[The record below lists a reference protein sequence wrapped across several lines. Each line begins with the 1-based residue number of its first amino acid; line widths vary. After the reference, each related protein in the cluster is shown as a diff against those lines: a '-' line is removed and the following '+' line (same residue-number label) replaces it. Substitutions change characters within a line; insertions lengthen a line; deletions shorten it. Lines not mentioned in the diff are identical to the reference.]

1 MTRHCLLPGA
11 LAAACLPCAH
21 AQSAAPAE
29 PAQRI
34 EIVGIA
40 PLGGLQPRDRIPGNV
55 QSVNGERLRE
65 LGPLNL
71 PELLG
76 RHLGSVNV
84 NETQGNPF
92 QVEVNYRGF
101 SASPLLGAPQG
112 LSVYVDGVAN
122 LVGSQEDSE
131 RLREV
136 LTALEAKQRL
146 VELLQH
152 RIRDLIWRL
161 YASLKVYQLKPGKRR
176 AIALRARFDHVFRR
190 RTGFATLDRLLTRL
204 HANKA
209 ELLMVLE
216 QPEIP
221 LHTNGSENDI
231 RCQVTRR
238 KVSAGTRSDIGRD
251 CRDAFLGL
259 IKTCDKLGI
268 AVWDY
273 LGNRLGVAGHTVIH
287 PLEHYVREQIR
298 HA

>member
-11 LAAACLPCAH
+11 LAAACLPCAY
-21 AQSAAPAE
+21 AQSTAPAE

-112 LSVYVDGVAN
+112 LSVYVDGVRVN
-122 LVGSQEDSE
+122 
-131 RLREV
+131 
-136 LTALEAKQRL
+136 EAFGD
-146 VELLQH
+146 VVNW
-152 RIRDLIWRL
+152 DLIPK
-161 YASLKVYQLKPGKRR
+161 S
-176 AIALRARFDHVFRR
+176 AIAGFCAVPAR
-190 RTGFATLDRLLTRL
+190 
-204 HANKA
+204 
-209 ELLMVLE
+209 
-216 QPEIP
+216 
-221 LHTNGSENDI
+221 
-231 RCQVTRR
+231 
-238 KVSAGTRSDIGRD
+238 
-251 CRDAFLGL
+251 LGL
-259 IKTCDKLGI
+259 SAPSTLRVRILLVSSTD
-268 AVWDY
+268 
-273 LGNRLGVAGHTVIH
+273 H
-287 PLEHYVREQIR
+287 PPYW
-298 HA
+298 ATS